1 MSAAARAFD
10 PVPAARARP
19 RIDFIDA
26 AKAIGIVLVVIGHT
40 AAAPVGVTT
49 LIYSFHMPLFF
60 FISGY
65 LQVAERFDAPLR
77 DTFRRATRSLL
88 VPYLFFFT
96 LSLGYWMAT
105 RDLGGRSAK
114 FAGIDAGDAL
124 LGLATGVS
132 YDLFVNV
139 TLWFFPCMFMCQV
152 LYAALRRRVAAG
164 VLLVA
169 LGSLAAV
176 ILAVSPPWE
185 ARWPWGLDIVWIAIV
200 FYAAGHWLRVS
211 GRLGRRASAA
221 GVRTLAVAGVSAAC
235 WLALVRVQGRVDLAQ
250 ANFGAHP
257 LLYLPCA
264 MFGVAFVVAI
274 ARLCTP
280 TRLLRWLADN
290 SVAIFP
296 LHPLFIN
303 FASGVAQLSGQK
315 ALADQH
321 GLSWCAIAT
330 VWGIAASI
338 PAAMLL
344 KRHLPI
350 VLGLG
355 ANPQLRG
362 AT

>member
-1 MSAAARAFD
+1 MAPMVRAG
-10 PVPAARARP
+10 P

-26 AKAIGIVLVVIGHT
+26 AKAIGIVLVVVGHT

-65 LQVAERFDAPLR
+65 LQVAERFEAPWR
-77 DTFRRATRSLL
+77 DTVRRATRSLL

-105 RDLGGRSAK
+105 RGIGGRSAK

-124 LGLATGVS
+124 FGLATGIS
-132 YDLFVNV
+132 SDLFVNV
-139 TLWFFPCMFMCQV
+139 TLWFFPCMFMCHV
-152 LYAALRRRVAAG
+152 IYAAARRRVSAG

-169 LGSLAAV
+169 FASLAGV
-176 ILAVSPPWE
+176 LLAVSLPWE
-185 ARWPWGLDIVWIAIV
+185 TRRPWGLDIVWIAIV
-200 FYAAGHWLRVS
+200 FYSVGHWLRVS
-211 GRLGRRASAA
+211 GRLDDTASAI
-221 GVRTLAVAGVSAAC
+221 GVRTGVVVGVLAAC

-257 LLYLPCA
+257 LLFLPCA
-264 MFGVAFVVAI
+264 MFGIAFVVAI
-274 ARLCTP
+274 ARLCAP
-280 TRLLRWLADN
+280 TRVLRWLADN
-290 SVAIFP
+290 SVVIFP

-303 FASGVAQLSGQK
+303 FASGVAQLTGQK
-315 ALADQH
+315 ALTDEH

-330 VWGIAASI
+330 VWGIAASV
-338 PAAMLL
+338 PAAILL

-355 ANPQLRG
+355 ARPQLRG
-362 AT
+362 GT